1 VTALKRIMAVLV
13 LVMVI
18 FAVSGATAFAAPP
31 GPGSRQCSPG
41 QSGNPNDPPKH
52 PPSCPGA

>member
-18 FAVSGATAFAAPP
+18 FTVSGAAFAAPP
-31 GPGSRQCSPG
+31 GPGSKQCSPG

-52 PPSCPGA
+52 PPFCPGK